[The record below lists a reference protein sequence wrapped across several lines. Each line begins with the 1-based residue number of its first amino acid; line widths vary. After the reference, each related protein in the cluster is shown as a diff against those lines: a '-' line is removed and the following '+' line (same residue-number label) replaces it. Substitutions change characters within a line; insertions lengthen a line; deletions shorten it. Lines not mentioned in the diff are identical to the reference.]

1 MHWFYVKMYMTLE
14 LALHVVLV
22 VENDA
27 LVSDWDEDLF
37 SLPVGKVVNPVVDV
51 VVEAERPFKFERRC
65 LA

>member
-1 MHWFYVKMYMTLE
+1 MTLE

-27 LVSDWDEDLF
+27 LVSDWDEDLS
-37 SLPVGKVVNPVVDV
+37 SLPVGQVVNPVVDV
-51 VVEAERPFKFERRC
+51 VVETERPFKFERRC